1 MNKSKLDSEEQDLLD
16 RFEAGEFKSIVAKND
31 VFDRFIIS
39 CEKADAPNEK
49 LREAAIGAGERV
61 GRNK

>member
-1 MNKSKLDSEEQDLLD
+1 MGESKLDLEEQDLLD

-39 CEKADAPNEK
+39 CEKAEAPNEK
-49 LREAAIGAGERV
+49 LREAALRAGEY
-61 GRNK
+61 